1 MPPISNQIKLD
12 FENLTKAG
20 LKKLLKVFEKQ
31 QCPVASV
38 DAPNKSKRESGM
50 LTKSFT
56 LTFEDGQNLQI
67 RVKAD
72 GTVYQVRLNN
82 KVMPIKHV
90 DDLDKAVAEMIDYVQ
105 DNAKAYERAK
115 IQREKRKIR
124 VPKPSVLTS
133 RKEKIAQAKEE
144 LDQLDASNAAL
155 EQQKTELD
163 AAMSDKSGQL
173 EKVMRDLDAEKAKTE
188 KLEAT
193 LAALQKNGE

>member
-20 LKKLLKVFEKQ
+20 LKNLLKVFEKQ

-90 DDLDKAVAEMIDYVQ
+90 DDLDKAVTEMIDYVQ

-124 VPKPSVLTS
+124 VPKPAVLTS

-144 LDQLDASNAAL
+144 LDQLDASNTAL
-155 EQQKTELD
+155 EQQKAELD

-173 EKVMRDLDAEKAKTE
+173 ERVMRDLDAEKAKTE

>member
-20 LKKLLKVFEKQ
+20 IKKLLKVFEKQ

-90 DDLDKAVAEMIDYVQ
+90 DDLDKAVTEMIDYVQ

-124 VPKPSVLTS
+124 VPKPAVLTS

-144 LDQLDASNAAL
+144 LDQLDASNTAL
-155 EQQKTELD
+155 EQQKAELD

-173 EKVMRDLDAEKAKTE
+173 ERVMRDLDAEKAKTE

>member
-90 DDLDKAVAEMIDYVQ
+90 DDLDKAVTEMIDYVQ

-124 VPKPSVLTS
+124 VPKPAVLTS

-144 LDQLDASNAAL
+144 LDLRDASNAAL
-155 EQQKTELD
+155 EQQKAELD

-173 EKVMRDLDAEKAKTE
+173 ERVMRDLDAEKAKTE

>member
-90 DDLDKAVAEMIDYVQ
+90 DDLDKAVTEMIDYVQ
-105 DNAKAYERAK
+105 DNAKAYERAQ

-124 VPKPSVLTS
+124 VPKPAVLTS

-144 LDQLDASNAAL
+144 LDQLDASNTAL
-155 EQQKTELD
+155 EQQKAELD

-173 EKVMRDLDAEKAKTE
+173 ERVMRDLDAEKAKTE

>member
-163 AAMSDKSGQL
+163 AAMSDKSEQL

>member
-90 DDLDKAVAEMIDYVQ
+90 DDLDKAVTEMIDYVQ

-124 VPKPSVLTS
+124 VTKPAVLTS

-144 LDQLDASNAAL
+144 LDQLDASNTAL
-155 EQQKTELD
+155 EQQKAELD

-173 EKVMRDLDAEKAKTE
+173 ERVMRDLDAEKAKTE

>member
-90 DDLDKAVAEMIDYVQ
+90 DDLDKAVTEMIDYVQ

-124 VPKPSVLTS
+124 VPKPAVLTS

-144 LDQLDASNAAL
+144 LDQLDVSNTAL
-155 EQQKTELD
+155 EQQKAELD

-173 EKVMRDLDAEKAKTE
+173 ERVMRDLDAEKAKTE

>member
-90 DDLDKAVAEMIDYVQ
+90 DDLDKAVTEMIDYVQ

-124 VPKPSVLTS
+124 VPKSAVLTS

-144 LDQLDASNAAL
+144 LDQLDASNTAL
-155 EQQKTELD
+155 EQQKAELD

-173 EKVMRDLDAEKAKTE
+173 ERVMRDLDAEKAKTE

>member
-1 MPPISNQIKLD
+1 M
-12 FENLTKAG
+12 
-20 LKKLLKVFEKQ
+20 KKLLKVFEKQ

-90 DDLDKAVAEMIDYVQ
+90 DDLDKAVTEMIDYVQ

-124 VPKPSVLTS
+124 VPKPAVLTS

-144 LDQLDASNAAL
+144 LDQLDASNTAL
-155 EQQKTELD
+155 EQQKAELD

-173 EKVMRDLDAEKAKTE
+173 ERVMRDLDAEKAKTE

>member
-56 LTFEDGQNLQI
+56 LTFEDGQSLQI

-90 DDLDKAVAEMIDYVQ
+90 DDLDKAVTEMIDYVQ

-124 VPKPSVLTS
+124 VPKPAVLTS
-133 RKEKIAQAKEE
+133 RKEKIAQTKEE
-144 LDQLDASNAAL
+144 LDQLDASNTAL
-155 EQQKTELD
+155 EQQKAELD

-173 EKVMRDLDAEKAKTE
+173 ERVMRDLDAEKAKTE

>member
-90 DDLDKAVAEMIDYVQ
+90 DDLDKAVTEMIDYVQ

-124 VPKPSVLTS
+124 VPNPAVLTS

-155 EQQKTELD
+155 EQQKAELD

-173 EKVMRDLDAEKAKTE
+173 EKAMRDLHTEKAKTE

>member
-90 DDLDKAVAEMIDYVQ
+90 DDLDKAVTEMIDYVQ

-124 VPKPSVLTS
+124 VPKPAVLTS

-144 LDQLDASNAAL
+144 LDQLDASNTAL
-155 EQQKTELD
+155 EQQKAELD

>member
-90 DDLDKAVAEMIDYVQ
+90 DDLDKAVTEMIDYVQ

-124 VPKPSVLTS
+124 VPKPAVLTS

-144 LDQLDASNAAL
+144 LDQLDASNTAL
-155 EQQKTELD
+155 EQQKAELD

-173 EKVMRDLDAEKAKTE
+173 ERVMRDLDAEKAKTE

>member
-90 DDLDKAVAEMIDYVQ
+90 DDLDKAVTEMIDYVQ

-124 VPKPSVLTS
+124 VPKPAVLTS

-144 LDQLDASNAAL
+144 LDQLDASNTAL
-155 EQQKTELD
+155 EQQKAELD

-173 EKVMRDLDAEKAKTE
+173 ERVMRDLDAEK
-188 KLEAT
+188 AT

>member
-90 DDLDKAVAEMIDYVQ
+90 DDLDKAVTEMIDYVQ

-124 VPKPSVLTS
+124 VPKPAVLTS
-133 RKEKIAQAKEE
+133 RKEKIAQANEE
-144 LDQLDASNAAL
+144 LDQLDASNTAL
-155 EQQKTELD
+155 EQQKAELD

-173 EKVMRDLDAEKAKTE
+173 ERVMRDLDAEKAKTE

>member
-20 LKKLLKVFEKQ
+20 LKKLLKVFEKL

-90 DDLDKAVAEMIDYVQ
+90 DDLDKAVTEMIDYVQ

-124 VPKPSVLTS
+124 VPKPAVLTS

-144 LDQLDASNAAL
+144 LDQLDASNTAL
-155 EQQKTELD
+155 EQQKAELD

-173 EKVMRDLDAEKAKTE
+173 ERVMRDLDAEKAKTE